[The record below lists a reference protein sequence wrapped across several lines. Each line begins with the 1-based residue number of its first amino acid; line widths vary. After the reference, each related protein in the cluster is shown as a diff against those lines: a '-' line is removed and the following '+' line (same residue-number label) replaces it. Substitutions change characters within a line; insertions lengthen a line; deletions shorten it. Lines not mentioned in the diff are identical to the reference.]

1 MNNNMHAHGESG
13 LRLLI
18 RGGSIAA
25 GYGVARSY
33 VDILQERYAR
43 RGVEI
48 INRSHYRQTSFDGID
63 YFDQEIDPY
72 RPEMLMIHFGIDD
85 AFFPVYRSEFKE
97 NLVRIVRL
105 ARQRF
110 DPVILLPT
118 AQTFDNPFDM
128 DAVNIYYRT
137 IREVAVDLACEL
149 IPVHTYWAGYLV
161 QHGIQNSAL
170 VQEDSRY
177 PNEHG
182 HAVIADA
189 LVNVLDRLIQ
199 RRNGGT

>member
-1 MNNNMHAHGESG
+1 MPAHTDSA

-18 RGGSIAA
+18 RGGSIPA
-25 GYGVARSY
+25 GYGVARTY
-33 VDILQERYAR
+33 VDRLKEHYAPW
-43 RGVEI
+43 GIEI
-48 INRSHYRQTSFDGID
+48 INHSHHRQTSFDGID
-63 YFDQEIDPY
+63 YFDQEIEPY
-72 RPEMLMIHFGIDD
+72 RPELLMLHFGIDD

-97 NLVRIVRL
+97 NLVQIVRL

-110 DPVILLPT
+110 NPLILLPT
-118 AQTFDNPFDM
+118 SQTFDNPFDM

-161 QHGIQNSAL
+161 EHGLSNADL
-170 VQEDSRY
+170 VQADTRY

-189 LVNVLDRLIQ
+189 MVHTLDRLIS
-199 RRNGGT
+199 RRRAKK